1 MRKVELRMNEL
12 EKYKVIKKL
21 VETDGN
27 KPRAALRLSLSIRQI
42 NRLVAGYKKFG
53 KEFFVHGNR
62 GRQPK
67 HALTFEF
74 KQYLVDLYTSKYF
87 DCTYTLF
94 SELLAERENI
104 IISVDEV
111 RNILREAYILSPKAH
126 KCTKKT
132 VKKELMQL
140 QKKQSKK
147 AEIKAIQ
154 NKIVEIENA
163 HPRQPRCIYF
173 GEEIQ
178 MDASLH
184 VWFGK
189 EKYTLHAAIDDSTGK
204 VVGAY
209 FDKQETLKGYYQI
222 TKQMLETYGIPH
234 KIKTDNRTVFAY
246 KKKST
251 HLVET
256 DTFTQYSYAAKQLGI
271 LIETSS
277 VPEFKAR
284 IERLFGTF
292 QNRLNVYLR
301 LDKIASVEEA
311 NEYLKTFIPKYN
323 AQFALQEDNTKNVF
337 EKQLDK
343 QKINLTL
350 AVLSP
355 RVVDRGHAIQF
366 KKKYYRFVNSK
377 GTPIYFGKGT
387 KCMVL
392 EALDGKLYATVEESI
407 FALQEITQKQ
417 AFSENFD
424 EVQKSKIQYIYIPKM
439 THPWKAKSF
448 EEFVR
453 KQHEK
458 MKLLEEISTNSF

>member
-21 VETDGN
+21 VETNGN
-27 KPRAALRLSLSIRQI
+27 KQQAALRLGLSIRQV
-42 NRLVAGYKKFG
+42 NRLIIGYKEFG

-62 GRQPK
+62 GRKPK
-67 HALTFEF
+67 HALTLEF

-94 SELLAERENI
+94 SELLAEREDIN
-104 IISVDEV
+104 ISVDEV

-126 KCTKKT
+126 KCTRKA
-132 VKKELMQL
+132 VKKELIKL
-140 QKKQSKK
+140 QKKQTKK
-147 AEIKAIQ
+147 TEIKAIQ
-154 NKIVEIENA
+154 NKIVEVENA
-163 HPRQPRCIYF
+163 HPRQPRCVYF

-184 VWFGK
+184 IWFGK
-189 EKYTLHAAIDDSTGK
+189 EKCTLHAAIDDSTGK

-209 FDKQETLKGYYQI
+209 FDKQETLKGYYQV
-222 TKQMLETYGIPH
+222 TKQMLETYGIAH
-234 KIKTDNRTVFAY
+234 KIKTDKRTVFTY

-251 HLVET
+251 HPIET

-277 VPEFKAR
+277 VPEFKPR

-301 LDKIASVEEA
+301 RDKIASIEEA
-311 NEYLKTFIPKYN
+311 NEYLKNFIPKYN
-323 AQFALQEDNTKNVF
+323 AQFALQEDNTKNIF
-337 EKQLDK
+337 DKQLDEK
-343 QKINLTL
+343 KINLTL
-350 AVLSP
+350 AILTP
-355 RVVDRGHAIQF
+355 RVVDSGHSIQF
-366 KKKYYRFVNSK
+366 KKKYYRFVNSR
-377 GTPIYFGKGT
+377 GTPIFFGKGT

-392 EALDGKLYATVEESI
+392 EALDGSLFATVEESI
-407 FALQEITQKQ
+407 FALQEIPKKQ

-424 EVQKSKIQYIYIPKM
+424 DIQETKVQYIYIPKM
-439 THPWKAKSF
+439 IHPWKAKSF
-448 EEFVR
+448 EEFVK

-458 MKLLEEISTNSF
+458 LKLLEEISTNSF

>member
-12 EKYKVIKKL
+12 QKYKEIKKL
-21 VETDGN
+21 VETNGN
-27 KPRAALRLSLSIRQI
+27 KQRAALRLDLSIRQI
-42 NRLVAGYKKFG
+42 NRLILGYKQYG
-53 KEFFVHGNR
+53 KDFFVHGNR
-62 GRQPK
+62 GRKPK
-67 HALTFEF
+67 HALTLEF
-74 KQYLVDLYTSKYF
+74 KQYIVDLYTSKYF

-94 SELLAERENI
+94 SELLAERENVF
-104 IISVDEV
+104 ISIDEV
-111 RNILREAYILSPKAH
+111 RNILREAYVLSPKAH
-126 KCTKKT
+126 KCTKKA
-132 VKKELMQL
+132 VKKELKEL
-140 QKKQSKK
+140 QKHQTKK
-147 AEIKAIQ
+147 AEIKAIH
-154 NKIVEIENA
+154 NKIVEIESA
-163 HPRQPRCIYF
+163 HPRQPRCAYF

-204 VVGAY
+204 VVGAF
-209 FDKQETLKGYYQI
+209 FDKQETLKGYYQV

-234 KIKTDNRTVFAY
+234 KIKTDNRTVFTY

-251 HLVET
+251 HLIET

-271 LIETSS
+271 LLETSS
-277 VPEFKAR
+277 VPEFKPR
-284 IERLFGTF
+284 VERLFGTF

-301 LDKIASVEEA
+301 LEKIASIEEA

-343 QKINLTL
+343 HKINLTL
-350 AVLSP
+350 AILSP

-366 KKKYYRFVNSK
+366 KKKYYRFVNSR
-377 GTPIYFGKGT
+377 GTPIFFGKGT
-387 KCMVL
+387 KCIVL
-392 EALDGKLYATVEESI
+392 EAFDGSLFATVEENI
-407 FALQEITQKQ
+407 FALQEIPQKQ

-424 EVQKSKIQYIYIPKM
+424 DMQEIKTKYIYIPKM
-439 THPWKAKSF
+439 IHQWKAKSF
-448 EEFVR
+448 EEFVK

-458 MKLLEEISTNSF
+458 LKILEEISTNSL